1 MTDSFVIKIRET
13 AKRILTKY
21 GQVIVITKITESAYN
36 PETSEATQTTETIS
50 GIGVVLEWSYESQT
64 IGGTGQILTSLIEAT
79 DKRLILFLD
88 SGFIS
93 LDDRIMANGI
103 LYTVKEPLKE
113 INPSNSVILY
123 DCNLRV

>member
-1 MTDSFVIKIRET
+1 MPDPFVTKMRAV

-21 GQVIVITKITESAYN
+21 GQVVAITKITENSYD
-36 PETSEATQTTETIS
+36 PETSEATQTTEMIS
-50 GIGVVLEWSYESQT
+50 GIGVVLEWSYDSQT
-64 IGGTGQILTSLIEAT
+64 IGGTGQVLTSLIEVT

-93 LDDRIMANGI
+93 LDDKITANGI

-113 INPSNSVILY
+113 INPSNSVIIY